1 MVNYNGALAGR
12 TDPEDPAFPENL
24 FKHARSKRS
33 HYRPGMTCR
42 GVELNVRLDELLRRA
57 ARQRGI
63 TFVGYMR
70 RALTAFIAY
79 DLGMEFEEVVTLNKQ
94 VVKPMSSGW
103 KKLGPDDGHGFGQW
117 RIESLGD
124 TRE

>member
-1 MVNYNGALAGR
+1 MVNPNGALAGR
-12 TDPEDPAFPENL
+12 TDPEDPAFPENF

-33 HYRPGMTCR
+33 HYRPGITCR
-42 GVELNVRLDELLRRA
+42 GVELNVRLDELLRQA

-79 DLGMEFEEVVTLNKQ
+79 DLGMEFEDVVTLNKE
-94 VVKPMSSGW
+94 VAKPRSRAGV
-103 KKLGPDDGHGFGQW
+103 KLGPDTGQGFGQW
-117 RIESLGD
+117 RIETLGD